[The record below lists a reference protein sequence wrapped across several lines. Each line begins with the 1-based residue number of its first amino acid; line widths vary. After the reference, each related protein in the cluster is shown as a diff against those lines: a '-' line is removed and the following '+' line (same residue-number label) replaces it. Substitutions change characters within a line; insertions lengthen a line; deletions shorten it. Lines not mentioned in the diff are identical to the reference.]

1 MQQPPDV
8 TSVTSAVSSAAS
20 APSREE
26 DSASITSDNSGP
38 IKTLLQNLLGGNNN
52 DKSREEMERERKWSE
67 WMAFGR
73 KVQES
78 NGGSDSTSTSDVSLD
93 ESLLSVEKG
102 ADYVVVAVPAEAADG
117 VGPILS
123 SFPGGKLFQK
133 TIGKTFQEKGRR
145 TISNQ
150 QQQQQ
155 QKEDIAQKQKLR
167 QQKHY
172 REHQRMR
179 DLGRISAMDWR
190 HNILNLPSSTILR
203 DVRSPVAWV
212 FAWATLW
219 SVFHKWLMR
228 VTTTSALL
236 SEQARWMGT
245 AAWFARHMCLPT
257 VQHTMMV
264 SSISLLLVFR
274 TNSSY
279 QRFAEGR

>member
-145 TISNQ
+145 TISNSNSNSNSNN
-150 QQQQQ
+150 
-155 QKEDIAQKQKLR
+155 KKKTLLKSKNFVSKNTTGNINACAIWVESPPWIGDTTFSICPVLR
-167 QQKHY
+167 YCEMCAVPWRGCLH
-172 REHQRMR
+172 
-179 DLGRISAMDWR
+179 GRRCGA
-190 HNILNLPSSTILR
+190 
-203 DVRSPVAWV
+203 
-212 FAWATLW
+212 F
-219 SVFHKWLMR
+219 F
-228 VTTTSALL
+228 TS
-236 SEQARWMGT
+236 G
-245 AAWFARHMCLPT
+245 
-257 VQHTMMV
+257 
-264 SSISLLLVFR
+264 
-274 TNSSY
+274 
-279 QRFAEGR
+279 